1 MSVYSSLHAS
11 ESHRQG
17 NQFDLGNTS
26 LRQLGQGLG
35 IAFHLTKEVL
45 RLRGVFRKGAHVPH
59 PAAPPDELAFQEI
72 ARLVE
77 ALELEPVAV

>member
-1 MSVYSSLHAS
+1 
-11 ESHRQG
+11 
-17 NQFDLGNTS
+17 

-35 IAFHLTKEVL
+35 IAFHLSKEVL
-45 RLRGVFRKGAHVPH
+45 RLRGVFRKGAHVRH

-72 ARLVE
+72 ARFVE